1 MDLENLN
8 IYINLTPKEVDTIL
22 HALKSEENY
31 LNNLYGNIQKKAQG
45 QIDNYLILPNYN
57 ESYEYKS
64 LKILNIDNAAAIN
77 KRVIMFKSRLLFYI
91 ELTLLFK

>member
-1 MDLENLN
+1 MYLENLN

-45 QIDNYLILPNYN
+45 QIDNYISQQEQNNKQNIKNKKGKHKN
-57 ESYEYKS
+57 E
-64 LKILNIDNAAAIN
+64 N
-77 KRVIMFKSRLLFYI
+77 KM
-91 ELTLLFK
+91 